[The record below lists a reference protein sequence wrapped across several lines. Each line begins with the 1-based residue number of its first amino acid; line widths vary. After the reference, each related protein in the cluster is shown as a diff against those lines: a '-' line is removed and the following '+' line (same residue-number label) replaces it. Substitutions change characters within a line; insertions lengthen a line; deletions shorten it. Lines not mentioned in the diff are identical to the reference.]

1 MNTNN
6 TIHPETA
13 ATLSKLLH
21 KWIDEL
27 DGNKLNTVFYLLK
40 GFLCK

>member
-1 MNTNN
+1 MREL
-6 TIHPETA
+6 I
-13 ATLSKLLH
+13 H